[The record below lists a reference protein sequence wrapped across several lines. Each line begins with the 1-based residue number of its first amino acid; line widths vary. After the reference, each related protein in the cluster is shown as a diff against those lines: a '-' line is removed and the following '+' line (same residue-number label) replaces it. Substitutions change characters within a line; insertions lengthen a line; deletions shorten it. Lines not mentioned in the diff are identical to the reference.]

1 MGMAPYMERL
11 REAGLDEY
19 QLYNAQGN
27 SFDRTAVAIR
37 IREVVAAWVRGGEVA
52 RHEFPAPP
60 AIAAS
65 YERLRAGLLR
75 AGLPACRGPFP
86 EDLVGAL
93 LYGARGAGDVPARAD
108 QAAEDG
114 RAAS

>member
-1 MGMAPYMERL
+1 MGMASYMEHL
-11 REAGLDEY
+11 REVGLDEH
-19 QLYNAQGN
+19 QLFNAQGN

-37 IREVVAAWVRGGEVA
+37 IRETVAAWVGGGEVA

-65 YERLRAGLLR
+65 YERLRGGLLL
-75 AGLPACRGPFP
+75 AELPACRGPFP

-93 LYGARGAGDVPARAD
+93 LGGAGGGGGAPPGTD

-114 RAAS
+114 RAAE